1 MSVRDS
7 VTVVIVAAPLKL
19 PPRPLLIF
27 KTAQAE
33 GPFNLNPHVAG
44 PVGLVVNREQSSAAE
59 GKCFLRDIY
68 SAFIDT
74 YSDLFLLSGPV
85 ACRLGVPMN
94 RSCLQ
99 EGGCL
104 PGLIFPVGLRDEPSL
119 IHFMMGHF
127 QVKFLVD
134 NKT

>member
-44 PVGLVVNREQSSAAE
+44 PVGLVVNREQSNAAE

-85 ACRLGVPMN
+85 ACRLGVKLSPYEQKLLAGG
-94 RSCLQ
+94 RVFTWPHFPCWA
-99 EGGCL
+99 EG
-104 PGLIFPVGLRDEPSL
+104 
-119 IHFMMGHF
+119 
-127 QVKFLVD
+127 
-134 NKT
+134 